1 MALVRSELQKLFTT
15 RLWWI
20 MLLVMLLFTGIT
32 LAVTIGFAG
41 VEGGQ
46 GAPAL
51 PGRETLEFQQAAW
64 TAGAGSSIFVM
75 VLGIIMMTGEYRYQT
90 ITTTFL
96 TTPRRGRV
104 VTAKLI
110 AGLLVGVLFG
120 LASLL
125 LTAAAVIP
133 AVLIAGGEVA
143 LLDGG
148 IPRIMLGVVATSAL
162 YALFGIGLGALVR
175 NQIAAIVG
183 AIVWVF
189 VIEAL
194 LTAIPA
200 LQGVGKFTPSGA
212 AQSLIAVQIDT
223 GFGQADLLP
232 AWAGASVLVAYAL
245 VFAVVASLTTVRRDI
260 T

>member
-1 MALVRSELQKLFTT
+1 MVALVRSELQKLFTT

-20 MLLVMLLFTGIT
+20 MLLVTLLFTGIG
-32 LAVTIGFAG
+32 LGVTIGFAG
-41 VEGGQ
+41 Q
-46 GAPAL
+46 APPGAPPT
-51 PGRETLEFQQAAW
+51 PGRETLEFQQAVWASG
-64 TAGAGSSIFVM
+64 TGSAIFVM
-75 VLGIIMMTGEYRYQT
+75 VLGIVMMTGEYRYQT

-104 VTAKLI
+104 VTAKLA
-110 AGLLVGVLFG
+110 AGLLAGVLFG
-120 LASLL
+120 VASLL
-125 LTAAAVIP
+125 LIAVAVIP
-133 AVLIAGGEVA
+133 TVLIAGGEVT
-143 LLDGG
+143 LLGGG
-148 IPRIMLGVVATSAL
+148 IPRIMLGVLATSAL

-175 NQIAAIVG
+175 NQIAAVVG

-189 VIEAL
+189 VIETL

-212 AQSLIAVQIDT
+212 AQSLIAVQVDT
-223 GFGQADLLP
+223 GFGEADLLP
-232 AWAGASVLVAYAL
+232 AWAGATVLVAYAL

>member
-148 IPRIMLGVVATSAL
+148 IPGSCSAWWPP
-162 YALFGIGLGALVR
+162 R
-175 NQIAAIVG
+175 RC
-183 AIVWVF
+183 
-189 VIEAL
+189 
-194 LTAIPA
+194 TRC
-200 LQGVGKFTPSGA
+200 SG
-212 AQSLIAVQIDT
+212 S
-223 GFGQADLLP
+223 
-232 AWAGASVLVAYAL
+232 AWARWSATRSRPSSARSSGSSSSRRCSRRSPRCREWAS
-245 VFAVVASLTTVRRDI
+245 SLRPGRRRA
-260 T
+260 

>member
-20 MLLVMLLFTGIT
+20 MLIVMLLFTG
-32 LAVTIGFAG
+32 LNLGFLIGFAG
-41 VEGGQ
+41 VEGTQ
-46 GAPAL
+46 GAPGL
-51 PGRETLEFQQAAW
+51 PGRETLAFQQSAW

-75 VLGIIMMTGEYRYQT
+75 VLGIIMMTSEYRYQT

-96 TTPRRGRV
+96 ATPRRSRV
-104 VTAKLI
+104 VTAKLV
-110 AGLLVGVLFG
+110 AGLLVGLLFG
-120 LASLL
+120 VAALL

-133 AVLIAGGEVA
+133 SVLIAGGEVA

-162 YALFGIGLGALVR
+162 YTLFGIGLGALVR
-175 NQIAAIVG
+175 NQIAAVVG

-189 VIEAL
+189 VVESL
-194 LTAIPA
+194 LAAVPA
-200 LQGVGKFTPSGA
+200 LQTVGKFTPSGA
-212 AQSLIAVQIDT
+212 ARSLIAVQIDS

-232 AWAGASVLVAYAL
+232 SWAGASVLVAYAL
-245 VFAVVASLTTVRRDI
+245 IFALIASLTTVRRDI